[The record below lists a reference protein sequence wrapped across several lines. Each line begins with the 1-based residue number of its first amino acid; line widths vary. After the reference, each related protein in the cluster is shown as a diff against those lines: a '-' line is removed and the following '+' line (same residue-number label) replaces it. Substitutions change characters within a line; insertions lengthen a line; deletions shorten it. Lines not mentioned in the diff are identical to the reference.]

1 MKGLCII
8 FALILCFSLI
18 LCACGKKL
26 ERKETTPFTDFVGRQ
41 VDIPK
46 TVQRIVSMA
55 PNVTEMLFAIGLDS
69 EIVGVTEFC
78 NYPESAKAK
87 TKIGGYY
94 NPNIEVILSLKP
106 DLIVATPDGY
116 SKERIERLEKSG
128 IPIFIVNPKTIDD
141 VLESL
146 LALGKI
152 TGREEY
158 SKQVVDG
165 LKNRVNA
172 IRDKV
177 SKIPVNKRP
186 KVFYEIGQDP
196 LVTVGPGNFV
206 NDLIKTAGGIN
217 IAEDAPN
224 SWPIY
229 SVEAIITKNPDIILT
244 APPTMT
250 SSDKNELER
259 WKKYRTISAVIN
271 NRIYAI
277 DPDILLRSGPRIFD
291 GLEKLYVLF
300 HQNTD
305 YCSLITDNK

>member
-1 MKGLCII
+1 MKKLNIVFVLTI
-8 FALILCFSLI
+8 CFSLI
-18 LCACGKKL
+18 LYACGKKL
-26 ERKETTPFTDFVGRQ
+26 EKKETIPYTDFVGRQ
-41 VDIPK
+41 VNIPK

-55 PNVTEMLFAIGLDS
+55 PNVTEMLFAIGLDN

-78 NYPESAKAK
+78 NYPESAKDKA
-87 TKIGGYY
+87 KIGGYY

-116 SKERIERLEKSG
+116 SKERIEKLNKSG
-128 IPIFIVNPKTIDD
+128 IPIFIVNPQKIDD
-141 VLESL
+141 VLDSML
-146 LALGKI
+146 VLGKI
-152 TGREEY
+152 TGKEEY
-158 SKQVVDG
+158 SKQVVDS
-165 LKNRVNA
+165 LKNRVKV

-177 SKIPVNKRP
+177 SKIPISKRP

-250 SSDKNELER
+250 SSDKNEFER
-259 WKKYRTISAVIN
+259 WNKYRTISAVIN
-271 NRIYAI
+271 NRIYAV

-291 GLEKLYVLF
+291 GLEKLYSLF
-300 HQNTD
+300 HQE
-305 YCSLITDNK
+305 K

>member
-1 MKGLCII
+1 MKRFHIV
-8 FALILCFSLI
+8 FALMICFSLVFYA
-18 LCACGKKL
+18 CAKKI
-26 ERKETTPFTDFVGRQ
+26 EKKETVLFTDFMGRQ
-41 VDIPK
+41 VSIPK
-46 TVQRIVSMA
+46 KVDRIVSMA
-55 PNVTEMLFAIGLDS
+55 PNVTEMLFAIGLDN

-78 NYPESAKAK
+78 NYPESAKSKA
-87 TKIGGYY
+87 KIGGYY

-116 SKERIERLEKSG
+116 SKERIEKLDKSG
-128 IPIFIVNPKTIDD
+128 IPIFIVNPQKIDD
-141 VLESL
+141 VLESM

-152 TGREEY
+152 TGKEEY
-158 SKQVVDG
+158 SKQVVNG
-165 LKNRVNA
+165 LKNRA
-172 IRDKV
+172 KIIRDKV
-177 SKIPVNKRP
+177 SQIPINKRP
-186 KVFYEIGQDP
+186 KVFYEIGQNP

-244 APPTMT
+244 APSTMT
-250 SSDKNELER
+250 SSDKNDTER
-259 WKKYRTISAVIN
+259 WSKYRTISAVIN

-291 GLEKLYVLF
+291 GLERLYSIF
-300 HQNTD
+300 YGQ
-305 YCSLITDNK
+305 

>member
-1 MKGLCII
+1 MKRLCII
-8 FALILCFSLI
+8 FVLMLCLSFALY
-18 LCACGKKL
+18 ACGKKL
-26 ERKETTPFTDFVGRQ
+26 EKKETIPFTDFVGRQ
-41 VDIPK
+41 VNVPK

-55 PNVTEMLFAIGLDS
+55 PNVTEMLFAIDLDN

-78 NYPESAKAK
+78 NYPESAKSK

-116 SKERIERLEKSG
+116 SKERIEKLDKSG

-141 VLESL
+141 VLESML
-146 LALGKI
+146 VLGKI
-152 TGREEY
+152 TGKEEY

-165 LKNRVNA
+165 LRNRVKV

-177 SKIPVNKRP
+177 SKIPINKRP
-186 KVFYEIGQDP
+186 KIFYEIGQDP

-250 SSDKNELER
+250 SSDKNNLGR

-300 HQNTD
+300 HQN
-305 YCSLITDNK
+305 N